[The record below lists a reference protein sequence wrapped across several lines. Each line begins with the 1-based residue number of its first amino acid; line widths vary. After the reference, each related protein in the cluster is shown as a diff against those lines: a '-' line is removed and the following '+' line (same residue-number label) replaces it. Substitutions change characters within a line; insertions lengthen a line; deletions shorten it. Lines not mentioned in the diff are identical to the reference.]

1 MLSFLAEAILVIEER
16 LIEGTLIARY
26 KRFLMD
32 LRLPDGSVVTVHC
45 PNSGSME
52 GCLLEGAPVIA
63 SEARNPDRRLR
74 YTAETIHLPAGWVG
88 INTHRT
94 NLLVGEALR
103 ARAIPELAEYPE
115 VRAEVPYGRNS
126 RIDFLLSGPGLPP
139 CYVEVKN
146 TTWPTPDGGT
156 GFPDTV
162 TERGLKHLGELR
174 RVVREG
180 CRAVMFYLVN
190 REDGAFFRPA
200 HEKDGA
206 YASAL
211 VRAAKAGV
219 EVIARRT
226 LFAPPEFTVGPSVP
240 LMRHK
245 GRTLVPLVS

>member
-1 MLSFLAEAILVIEER
+1 LVIAEP

-32 LRLPDGSVVTVHC
+32 LRLPDGSVVTAHC

-52 GCLLEGAPVIA
+52 GCLLEGAPVLA
-63 SEARNPDRRLR
+63 SEARNPERRLK
-74 YTAETIHLPAGWVG
+74 YTAEAIRLPSGWVG

-103 ARAIPELAEYPE
+103 TRAIPELAAYPE
-115 VRAEVPYGRNS
+115 VKAEVPYGRNS
-126 RIDFLLSGPGLPP
+126 RIDFLLTGAGLPP

-156 GFPDTV
+156 GFPDAV

-200 HEKDGA
+200 YEKDEV
-206 YASAL
+206 YARAL
-211 VRAAKAGV
+211 GRAAAAGV
-219 EVIARRT
+219 EVIVRRT
-226 LFAPPEFTVGPSVP
+226 LFDPPEFTVGPVVP
-240 LMRHK
+240 AMRKK
-245 GRTLVPLVS
+245 GKTLVPLVS